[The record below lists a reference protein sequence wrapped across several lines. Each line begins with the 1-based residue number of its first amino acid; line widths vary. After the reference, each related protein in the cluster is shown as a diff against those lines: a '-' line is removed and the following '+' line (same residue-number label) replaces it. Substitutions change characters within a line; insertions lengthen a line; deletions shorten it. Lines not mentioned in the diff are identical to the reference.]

1 MLQLAFLL
9 SFFFAPFRKLM
20 PRNTTHIFALQHFV
34 FPGFVTPN
42 ISDPRT
48 FETYDNET
56 EFNETE
62 LMDIVDDM
70 LNYTL
75 QNDSKWEE
83 KILLQDPKDI
93 LWVEEP
99 TVPPTADHRSAAV
112 PLRGTWTPSLLIGF
126 FLNVPKEY

>member
-1 MLQLAFLL
+1 MIQLAFLL
-9 SFFFAPFRKLM
+9 SFFFSPFRKLM

-48 FETYDNET
+48 FETIDNET

-62 LMDIVDDM
+62 LMDIVDNM

-83 KILLQDPKDI
+83 KIILRDPKDI
-93 LWVEEP
+93 LWEFMIRIE
-99 TVPPTADHRSAAV
+99 
-112 PLRGTWTPSLLIGF
+112 
-126 FLNVPKEY
+126 